1 MATTVDPRLIH
12 PTSYRLI
19 AEAIEEEGGE
29 VSPHT
34 HSIDQVEGLQT
45 VLDSKQAAGNYAPTA
60 HTHTIAQVTGLQSA
74 LDGKQ
79 VAGSY
84 AAATHTHTIGNI
96 TGLQT
101 ALDSKQAT
109 GSYAT
114 SAQLDALIARV
125 EDLEQAAQ

>member
-29 VSPHT
+29 VPPHT

-45 VLDSKQAAGNYAPTA
+45 VLNAKQA
-60 HTHTIAQVTGLQSA
+60 S
-74 LDGKQ
+74 
-79 VAGSY
+79 
-84 AAATHTHTIGNI
+84 
-96 TGLQT
+96 
-101 ALDSKQAT
+101 

-125 EDLEQAAQ
+125 EGLEQAAQE